1 MLTKQKYIIKILRSI
16 HDQAHPMANMLAT
29 MSSST
34 ARKMEILMALKFL
47 YYASKLKE
55 RKMRTVRLSY

>member
-1 MLTKQKYIIKILRSI
+1 
-16 HDQAHPMANMLAT
+16 MANMLAT
-29 MSSST
+29 MRSST
-34 ARKMEILMALKFL
+34 ARKMEILMALEFL